1 MYSVAI
7 HAGEERILSLQEE
20 VGILIC
26 AFAMKN
32 VEGMEEQSQS
42 KLTMRVLSLQLHVI
56 KL

>member
-1 MYSVAI
+1 M
-7 HAGEERILSLQEE
+7 
-20 VGILIC
+20 IC

-56 KL
+56 KLKLEGKNKKNTKK